1 MNMPDLLIEYGYV
14 SPRQLPDG
22 RWVAVCQYF
31 YTAGLVVDCT
41 ALGYAYR
48 YCYGAMADALM
59 AVKTWDGHGDP
70 PGPWIKLKGHP
81 TRGEEAGPGMAQL

>member
-1 MNMPDLLIEYGYV
+1 MNMPDLLTEHGYV

-31 YTAGLVVDCT
+31 YTAGLVVDCVEH
-41 ALGYAYR
+41 GYAYR
-48 YCYGAMADALM
+48 YCYAEVVQ
-59 AVKTWDGHGDP
+59 AVIAAVTWDGHGDP

-81 TRGEEAGPGMAQL
+81 ERGEVLGPGAKTL